1 MCLLAQHGMVLD
13 PLTAAL
19 ARWRIIGGMDAAE
32 QTSAV
37 LDAIALVEAR
47 LRGDDEALSFLL
59 DQTEGSHRPVAV
71 VLADM
76 VAQCLQGEF
85 GEQAAEATSQLR
97 EQLLS
102 GS

>member
-1 MCLLAQHGMVLD
+1 
-13 PLTAAL
+13 
-19 ARWRIIGGMDAAE
+19 MDAAE

-59 DQTEGSHRPVAV
+59 DQTEGSHRAVAV
-71 VLADM
+71 VLADLL
-76 VAQCLQGEF
+76 AQCMRGEF
-85 GEQAAEATSQLR
+85 GEQAGEATAQLR
-97 EQLLS
+97 QRVLGG